1 MGSVTSIKDG
11 RRYIPVHDLCSSLSS
26 IICEILPA
34 VHALTGCDTTSAIFG
49 IGKQSVF
56 KLINSSSAELSDLS
70 QLKDPDLESSICVAR
85 KFVQSCMTQKQ
96 SISLATP
103 IWISYVSDLLP
114 AKTAPLFAF
123 HQVNRHLNNTSWGLP
138 FKQRRGWHHTKQN
151 HQ

>member
-11 RRYIPVHDLCSSLSS
+11 RLYIPVHDLCSSLSS

-34 VHALTGCDTTSAIFG
+34 VHTLTDNTSAIFG

-85 KFVQSCMTQKQ
+85 KVVQSCMTQKQ

-103 IWISYVSDLLP
+103 I
-114 AKTAPLFAF
+114 
-123 HQVNRHLNNTSWGLP
+123 
-138 FKQRRGWHHTKQN
+138 
-151 HQ
+151 